1 MVVCGVLYEDVN
13 WQVTGSKWLKLPT
26 GKMQSVIPVI
36 RHGQENSSAALK
48 MEATRFSEKL
58 VTNYRSTRGHNAED

>member
-1 MVVCGVLYEDVN
+1 MVVWGVLYEDVN

-36 RHGQENSSAALK
+36 RRVQENSSTALK
-48 MEATRFSEKL
+48 MEAARFSRKTGNKL
-58 VTNYRSTRGHNAED
+58 PVNTGA